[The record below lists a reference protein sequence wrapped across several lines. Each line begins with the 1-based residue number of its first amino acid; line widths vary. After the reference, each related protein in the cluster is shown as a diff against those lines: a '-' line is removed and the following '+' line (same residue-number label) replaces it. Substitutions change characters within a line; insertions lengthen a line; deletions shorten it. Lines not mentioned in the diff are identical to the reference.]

1 MVALVRVAGIMNGK
15 GFLGNGW
22 WMRWLFL
29 QQTESPTS
37 SQKYLLP
44 LPLSWCHDTALAAL
58 LTAVWGLY
66 LHLHRYI
73 ELSCLSLHH
82 QNVLKVS
89 YCCSAWQ
96 LNMFGLSRYLSV
108 LYWEAKCLPMFGIF
122 WFLIGV
128 SATCW
133 VPVFGILGVCDS
145 FLAARLVPITGTRI
159 AQHRTKNV
167 DQTYCHFGRLDCNV
181 MIIRWL
187 KSKFLHGAGAAGHYG
202 LKCVHSEIILRKLW
216 NVTNSLKQLI
226 KLGIQPL

>member
-73 ELSCLSLHH
+73 ELSCLSLH
-82 QNVLKVS
+82 QKNVLKVS

-96 LNMFGLSRYLSV
+96 LNMFGLSRYFSV

-128 SATCW
+128 SASPTCSM
-133 VPVFGILGVCDS
+133 FGILGHS
-145 FLAARLVPITGTRI
+145 FLPPAWCL
-159 AQHRTKNV
+159 
-167 DQTYCHFGRLDCNV
+167 
-181 MIIRWL
+181 
-187 KSKFLHGAGAAGHYG
+187 S
-202 LKCVHSEIILRKLW
+202 
-216 NVTNSLKQLI
+216 
-226 KLGIQPL
+226 QPLHKTKPNMWIKHNAIMGGISKTER